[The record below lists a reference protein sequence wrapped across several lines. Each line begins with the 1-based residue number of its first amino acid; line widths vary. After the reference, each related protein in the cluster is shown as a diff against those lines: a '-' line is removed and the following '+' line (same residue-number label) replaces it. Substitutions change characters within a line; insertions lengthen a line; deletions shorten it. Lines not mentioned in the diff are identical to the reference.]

1 MGFWDTV
8 ASVATGGAYDAVK
21 SVADVISDSDSRD
34 WQKLLTN
41 GFSETY
47 YGLQQANEGDK
58 TGGFMTSLGSIRG
71 VIDNPLVNA
80 SDDYLTDT
88 GTIFQRLL
96 NDTGAMPDDVY
107 EKNYDYTKDIAHA
120 VGMMF
125 AGGASSALPA
135 GEAGAGAAAAMDVGA
150 TVTNTEAQSIIA
162 DMYANQAYNQAIQQG
177 LSEEL
182 ARQAAEQAGQ
192 AAMRG
197 MAKGALQAT
206 IGEAGLKSAQK
217 IGTKEAQSY
226 FINNQQQPRSVF
238 MQKHQDQPEFLRPE
252 TDSIYLLNTLKAPM
266 AKTMSDYSNE
276 GGGRNINRVQQGMFD
291 NMQKRGWVK

>member
-1 MGFWDTV
+1 MSFWDTV
-8 ASVATGGAYDAVK
+8 ASIATGGVSDAVR
-21 SVADVISDSDSRD
+21 SVSDVINNSGEED
-34 WQKLLTN
+34 WQRLLTIGMSDLYR
-41 GFSETY
+41 GFSD
-47 YGLQQANEGDK
+47 GSQDAIHKGWLDQSK
-58 TGGFMTSLGSIRG
+58 GF
-71 VIDNPLVNA
+71 IDNPLVNV

-88 GTIFQRLL
+88 GTIFQRGLR
-96 NDTGAMPDDVY
+96 DIGVMPEDVY

-120 VGMMF
+120 VGLMF
-125 AGGASSALPA
+125 AGGASRALPA
-135 GEAGAGAAAAMDVGA
+135 GGAGAGAAAAMDVGA
-150 TVTNTEAQSIIA
+150 TVTNAEAQGIIA

-206 IGEAGLKSAQK
+206 VGEAGLKSAQK

>member
-8 ASVATGGAYDAVK
+8 ASVATGGVSDAVR
-21 SVADVISDSDSRD
+21 SVADVINNSGEED
-34 WQKLLTN
+34 WQRLLTIGMSDLYR
-41 GFSETY
+41 GFSD
-47 YGLQQANEGDK
+47 GSQDAIHKGWLDQSK
-58 TGGFMTSLGSIRG
+58 GF
-71 VIDNPLVNA
+71 IDNPLVNV

-125 AGGASSALPA
+125 AGGASRALPA
-135 GEAGAGAAAAMDVGA
+135 GGAGAGAAAAMDVGA
-150 TVTNTEAQSIIA
+150 TVTNAEAQGIIA
-162 DMYANQAYNQAIQQG
+162 DMYANQAYNQVIQQG

-197 MAKGALQAT
+197 MTKGAMQAT
-206 IGEAGLKSAQK
+206 LGKAALNAGKK
-217 IGTKEAQSY
+217 IGTNEVMDYISRPE
-226 FINNQQQPRSVF
+226 PRSIAA
-238 MQKHQDQPEFLRPE
+238 QEQSQPEFMRPE
-252 TDSIYLLNTLKAPM
+252 TDSVFLLNTLKAPM

-276 GGGRNINRVQQGMFD
+276 GGGRNINRVQDVMFK
-291 NMQKRGWVK
+291 NMERRGWVK

>member
-21 SVADVISDSDSRD
+21 SVADVISNSDSRD
-34 WQKLLTN
+34 WQKLV
-41 GFSETY
+41 
-47 YGLQQANEGDK
+47 
-58 TGGFMTSLGSIRG
+58 TGGLSELYKGYQDGDIQGGVMRSVRG

-135 GEAGAGAAAAMDVGA
+135 GDVAATAGEGALAAGAGEAMDVGA
-150 TVTNTEAQSIIA
+150 TVTNSEAQGIIS

-197 MAKGALQAT
+197 MTKGAMQAT
-206 IGEAGLKSAQK
+206 LGKAALNAGKK
-217 IGTKEAQSY
+217 IGTNEVMDYISRPE
-226 FINNQQQPRSVF
+226 PRSIAA
-238 MQKHQDQPEFLRPE
+238 QEQSQPEFMRPE
-252 TDSIYLLNTLKAPM
+252 MDSVFLLNTLKAPM

-276 GGGRNINRVQQGMFD
+276 GGGRNINRVQDVMFK
-291 NMQKRGWVK
+291 NMERRGWVK

>member
-1 MGFWDTV
+1 MSFWDTV
-8 ASVATGGAYDAVK
+8 ASVATGGVSDAVR
-21 SVADVISDSDSRD
+21 SVADVINNSGEED
-34 WQKLLTN
+34 WQRLLT
-41 GFSETY
+41 S
-47 YGLQQANEGDK
+47 GLSDIYRGYADGSQDGITK
-58 TGGFMTSLGSIRG
+58 GWMKGIGG
-71 VIDNPLVNA
+71 VVDNPLINA

-88 GTIFQRLL
+88 GTIFQRLVR
-96 NDTGAMPDDVY
+96 DVGIMPEDVY

-120 VGMMF
+120 VGLMF

-135 GEAGAGAAAAMDVGA
+135 GDAGAGAAAAMDVGA
-150 TVTNTEAQSIIA
+150 TVTNTEAQGIIA

-206 IGEAGLKSAQK
+206 VGKAGLKSAQK

-238 MQKHQDQPEFLRPE
+238 TQKHQDQPEFLRPE

-291 NMQKRGWVK
+291 SMQKRGWVK